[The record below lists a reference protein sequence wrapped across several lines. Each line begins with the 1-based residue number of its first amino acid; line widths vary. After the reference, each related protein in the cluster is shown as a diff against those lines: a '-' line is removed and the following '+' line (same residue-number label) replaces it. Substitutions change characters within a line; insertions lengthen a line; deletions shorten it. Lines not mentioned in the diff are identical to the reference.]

1 MIKIKKYIFSKIEYN
16 INRINLG
23 CNCLVNIASTGQK
36 YIIYNP
42 LILYYGMYKY
52 DIIDIVILIKS
63 IKNNYEYIIVLE
75 I

>member
-1 MIKIKKYIFSKIEYN
+1 M
-16 INRINLG
+16 G

-42 LILYYGMYKY
+42 LVLYYGMYKY

-63 IKNNYEYIIVLE
+63 IKKNYEYITVLE